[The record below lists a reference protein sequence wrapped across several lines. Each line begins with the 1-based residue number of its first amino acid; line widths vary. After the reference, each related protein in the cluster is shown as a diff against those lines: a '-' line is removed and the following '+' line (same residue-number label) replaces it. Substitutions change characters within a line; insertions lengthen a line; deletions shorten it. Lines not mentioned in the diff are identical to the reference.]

1 MSYDSIINKLK
12 KDWNCS
18 GLMDGARA
26 AKGPKIPF
34 SSPLL
39 NYATYGGIPRNK
51 VTVFFGDPG
60 GGKSTSAADICK
72 NAKKIFDEEFEAQL
86 SDLRTRYA
94 NGQKQLAAEIEDL
107 EERGPKKVFYMDLEH
122 TFDAAWAAVLGIDDG
137 SIDIMQP
144 PDVNAEEELEAL
156 KALIETGEIGLA
168 VIDSIPSLVPKA
180 ELEKKLGERTVAALA
195 GLMTVFC
202 RKIIPV
208 LTRYNCTLLM
218 INQNRDNM
226 DNPYIENMP
235 GGKALKFYASLIMRF
250 RIGSPVD
257 FLGNV
262 LPQNSENPAGYI
274 INVRLTKQKSASFDR
289 KNASY
294 HLMAKSGI
302 RIDMDFADL
311 AVNKYQI
318 ITKSG
323 AWYSILDPS
332 TKEAILDET
341 GKAIRVQGMA
351 KVLDYLQLNPD
362 YFQKLQDVIMADIEG
377 NPVTTTSE
385 EVNEQEGV

>member
-323 AWYSILDPS
+323 AWYSILDPA

-377 NPVTTTSE
+377 KPVTTTSE

>member
-1 MSYDSIINKLK
+1 MSSYESIINKLK
-12 KDWNCS
+12 KDWNCP
-18 GLMDGARA
+18 GLMDGAKAER
-26 AKGPKIPF
+26 GPKIPF

-51 VTVFFGDPG
+51 LTVFFGDPG

-72 NAKKIFDEEFEAQL
+72 NAKKIFDEEFDAQL
-86 SDLRTRYA
+86 SDLRTKYA

-107 EERGPKKVFYMDLEH
+107 EERGPKKVFYLDLEH
-122 TFDAAWAAVLGIDDG
+122 TFDAFWASVLGIDEG

-144 PDVNAEEELEAL
+144 PDVHAEEELEAL
-156 KALIETGEIGLA
+156 KSLIETGEIGLA
-168 VIDSIPSLVPKA
+168 VLDSIPSLVPKA

-202 RKIIPV
+202 RKIIPI

-218 INQNRDNM
+218 INQNRDNL

-235 GGKALKFYASLIMRF
+235 GGRALKFYASLIMRF

-257 FLGNV
+257 FLGNE
-262 LPQNSENPAGYI
+262 LPQSAENPAGYI

-294 HLMAKSGI
+294 HLMAQSGI

-332 TKEAILDET
+332 TKEAIVDET

-362 YFQKLQDVIMADIEG
+362 YFKKLQDVIMADIEG
-377 NPVTTTSE
+377 NPVVDE
-385 EVNEQEGV
+385 ADEYDE